1 MKPKMCSI
9 LLLFA
14 CIFLKG
20 NIKPWSSL
28 CIESK
33 DQLKKK
39 EKQTDK
45 TIQVFVKHLQQ
56 LNNLNKSSIFVGR
69 RVIFSVSF
77 MRCLSR

>member
-1 MKPKMCSI
+1 MY
-9 LLLFA
+9 
-14 CIFLKG
+14 
-20 NIKPWSSL
+20 SL
-28 CIESK
+28 RIN
-33 DQLKKK
+33 KKK

-45 TIQVFVKHLQQ
+45 TIQGFVKRLLQQ